1 MSTTEQTIPHVS
13 AAPAPEANAATGTM
27 NYGHANAAPRLPAG
41 ARSWDS
47 TRYGGRLHVV
57 AADGKVHVAPTRAD
71 QKY

>member
-1 MSTTEQTIPHVS
+1 MDAPTTYQGP
-13 AAPAPEANAATGTM
+13 P
-27 NYGHANAAPRLPAG
+27 NAAPRLPAG

-57 AADGKVHVAPTRAD
+57 DSEGKAHIAPTRAD